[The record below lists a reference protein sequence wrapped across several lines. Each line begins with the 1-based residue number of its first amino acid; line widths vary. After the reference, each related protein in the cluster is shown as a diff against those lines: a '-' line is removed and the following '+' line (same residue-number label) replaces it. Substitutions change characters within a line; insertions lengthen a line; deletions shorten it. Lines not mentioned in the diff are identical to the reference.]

1 MIVVVQ
7 RVSSASVR
15 VDGKT
20 VGEIGS
26 GLMLLVGIADTDSET
41 DIEFVAKKC
50 TELRIFEDNEGKMN
64 RSVGEINGEILS
76 ISQFTLLGDTR
87 KGRRPSFI
95 KAARPEKANAF
106 YDQFNQCLAAQGIP
120 VQTGVFGAMMDVE
133 LVNDGPVTLIVESK

>member
-50 TELRIFEDNEGKMN
+50 TELRIFE
-64 RSVGEINGEILS
+64 
-76 ISQFTLLGDTR
+76 
-87 KGRRPSFI
+87 
-95 KAARPEKANAF
+95 
-106 YDQFNQCLAAQGIP
+106 
-120 VQTGVFGAMMDVE
+120 
-133 LVNDGPVTLIVESK
+133 